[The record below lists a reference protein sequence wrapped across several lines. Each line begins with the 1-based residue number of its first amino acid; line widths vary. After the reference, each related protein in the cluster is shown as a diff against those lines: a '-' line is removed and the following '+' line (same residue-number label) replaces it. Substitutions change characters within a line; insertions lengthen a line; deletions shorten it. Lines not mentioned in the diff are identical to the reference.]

1 MKLNPPVTIHEL
13 PIPEDVQPTRLWPG
27 QMLEMA
33 AHIGP
38 YATLVLVD
46 RLGGQSILIP
56 KDPARN
62 RLVEVIGPEKTEIV
76 SRIYGGE
83 FLAIPMG
90 TPALN
95 EARRGPV
102 IAAIRAGKLTIQ
114 AAVPILRLKR
124 STISNLVNHTDE
136 GTGAVQAIAL
146 PSPRR
151 DARQLDMFS
160 E

>member
-1 MKLNPPVTIHEL
+1 MKLDPPVTIHEL
-13 PIPEDVQPTRLWPG
+13 PIPEDVQPTRLWTG

-33 AHIGP
+33 VHIGP
-38 YATLVLVD
+38 YATLLLVD
-46 RLGGQSILIP
+46 RLGGQFILIP

-62 RLVEVIGPEKTEIV
+62 RMVGVIGPEKNEIV

-83 FLAIPMG
+83 YLSIPMG
-90 TPALN
+90 TAALN
-95 EARRGPV
+95 EARRAPV

-124 STISNLVNHTDE
+124 ATISHLVNHSDE
-136 GTGAVQAIAL
+136 GTGTVQDIVL

-151 DARQLDMFS
+151 DARQLDLFAQ
-160 E
+160 